1 MKLFATISKKL
12 FKLSLLIGI
21 LAILVTQS
29 NLWLKAQDDGIER
42 TGKKKVRVI
51 SDSPKKTV
59 TYKPPTTGALALLC
73 NTPNA
78 EVFLNAKSQGT
89 ASADGK
95 FTLKSLS
102 QGKYKLEVRAAEYQP
117 FTKDISIAAGRSEAV
132 AVELVPNFGY
142 LTLSN
147 VNLRPNSKY
156 VVDVDGKPLEEKN
169 IQLQGKEL
177 QLKISPPGDHQVK
190 VAQGTRTIVP
200 AKLYKVDAR
209 IQKVEQVEPLKALL
223 IVETLPKAS
232 VYADDVFCGETSE
245 DGTLTI
251 DKLSPSEPH
260 RIRIEANRYRT
271 WESDVEVTTEEDTKL
286 PIKLDAIIE
295 YADNFFDLNK
305 WDAPADWK
313 AETQLLKVRGA
324 QTIGMPKEVGFRNCE
339 VAFDLQL
346 VKGGRAS
353 WVIHAKDTKKDYYL
367 FTLELSGPTA
377 MLKTFVCRDGIPGT
391 PVQTDFIPVPVA
403 EKKWHHFRI
412 LVEGNKISHLVT
424 PNESPDEYSV
434 SLFQDRDN
442 TFPYGSIGF
451 ATLQGEEF
459 WVGAFVVCP
468 EGAGCR
474 PEMKA
479 APVDTLRKK
488 Q

>member
-1 MKLFATISKKL
+1 MKFLSRIQRISKQHLYLAFLIFTCFAFGTDSIWAQKIPVE
-12 FKLSLLIGI
+12 LS
-21 LAILVTQS
+21 S
-29 NLWLKAQDDGIER
+29 
-42 TGKKKVRVI
+42 KKVV
-51 SDSPKKTV
+51 SP
-59 TYKPPTTGALALLC
+59 TYKPPTTGILSLVC
-73 NTPNA
+73 NTPSA
-78 EVFLNAKSQGT
+78 EVLLNAKSRG
-89 ASADGK
+89 SVGGDGK
-95 FTLKSLS
+95 FSLKSLNK
-102 QGKYKLEVRAAEYQP
+102 GTYKLEVRAADYEP
-117 FTKDISIAAGRSEAV
+117 FLKDVVIAPGRSEIIP
-132 AVELVPNFGY
+132 VELIPNFGY

-147 VNLRPNSKY
+147 VSLKPNAKY
-156 VVDVDGKPLEEKN
+156 TVEVDGKPLDPAN
-169 IQLQGKEL
+169 IELQGREL
-177 QLKISPPGDHQVK
+177 RLKIAPTGERQVK
-190 VAQGTRTIVP
+190 IVQGTRTIVP

-209 IQKVEQVEPLKALL
+209 IQKVEQVEPLKAVL
-223 IVETLPKAS
+223 IIDTLPKAS
-232 VYADDVFCGETSE
+232 VYADDIFCGEASGE
-245 DGTLTI
+245 GTLTI
-251 DKLSPSEPH
+251 DKLSPDEPH
-260 RIRIEANRYRT
+260 RIRIEADRYRT
-271 WESDVEVTTEEDTKL
+271 FETDVELRTDVDSKL
-286 PIKLDAIIE
+286 PAKLEAIIE
-295 YADNFFDLNK
+295 FADLFTDLNK

-479 APVDTLRKK
+479 APVDSLRKQK
-488 Q
+488 

>member
-1 MKLFATISKKL
+1 
-12 FKLSLLIGI
+12 
-21 LAILVTQS
+21 
-29 NLWLKAQDDGIER
+29 
-42 TGKKKVRVI
+42 
-51 SDSPKKTV
+51 
-59 TYKPPTTGALALLC
+59 
-73 NTPNA
+73 
-78 EVFLNAKSQGT
+78 
-89 ASADGK
+89 
-95 FTLKSLS
+95 
-102 QGKYKLEVRAAEYQP
+102 
-117 FTKDISIAAGRSEAV
+117 
-132 AVELVPNFGY
+132 
-142 LTLSN
+142 
-147 VNLRPNSKY
+147 
-156 VVDVDGKPLEEKN
+156 DGKPLDPAN
-169 IQLQGKEL
+169 IELQGKEL
-177 QLKISPPGDHQVK
+177 RLKISPTGERQVK
-190 VAQGTRTIVP
+190 IVQGTRTIVP

-209 IQKVEQVEPLKALL
+209 IQKVEQVEPLKAVL
-223 IVETLPKAS
+223 IIETLPKAS
-232 VYADDVFCGETSE
+232 VYADDIFCGEASGE
-245 DGTLTI
+245 GTLTI
-251 DKLSPSEPH
+251 DKLSPDEPH
-260 RIRIEANRYRT
+260 RIRIEADRYRT
-271 WESDVEVTTEEDTKL
+271 FETDVELRTDVDSKL
-286 PIKLDAIIE
+286 PAKLEAIIE
-295 YADNFFDLNK
+295 FADLFTDLNK

-367 FTLELSGPTA
+367 FSLELAGGA
-377 MLKTFVCRDGIPGT
+377 AVLKTFVCRDGIPGT

-479 APVDTLRKK
+479 APVDSLRKQK
-488 Q
+488 

>member
-1 MKLFATISKKL
+1 MTIH
-12 FKLSLLIGI
+12 LIFSHSIYKYLNPRWLGQAVLVVLGI
-21 LAILVTQS
+21 LTITSVSAFAQREIRLVT
-29 NLWLKAQDDGIER
+29 E
-42 TGKKKVRVI
+42 KKVT
-51 SDSPKKTV
+51 P
-59 TYKPPTTGALALLC
+59 TYKPPTTGSLSLLC
-73 NTPNA
+73 NTPKA
-78 EVFLNAKSQGT
+78 EIFLNSKAYGNISQ
-89 ASADGK
+89 DGK
-95 FTLKSLS
+95 FSLKSLS
-102 QGKYKLEVRAAEYQP
+102 KGIYKLEVRAADYQP
-117 FTKDISIAAGRSEAV
+117 FTKDITIAAGRSEAV
-132 AVELVPNFGY
+132 AVELIPNFGF

-147 VNLRPNSKY
+147 VTLKPNAKY
-156 VVDVDGKPLEEKN
+156 LVDVDGKPLEEAN

-177 QLKISPPGDHQVK
+177 RLKLSPPGEHAIK
-190 VAQGTRTIVP
+190 VTQGTRTIVP
-200 AKLYKVDAR
+200 AKLYKVDAK
-209 IQKVEQVEPLKALL
+209 IQKVEQVEALKANL

-232 VYADDVFCGETSE
+232 VYADDIFCGETSE
-245 DGTLTI
+245 DGMLTI
-251 DKLSPSEPH
+251 DKLAPGESH

-271 WESDVEVTTEEDTKL
+271 WEADIEVTTEYDIKL
-286 PIKLDAIIE
+286 PAKLDAIIE

-479 APVDTLRKK
+479 APVDSLRKQK
-488 Q
+488 